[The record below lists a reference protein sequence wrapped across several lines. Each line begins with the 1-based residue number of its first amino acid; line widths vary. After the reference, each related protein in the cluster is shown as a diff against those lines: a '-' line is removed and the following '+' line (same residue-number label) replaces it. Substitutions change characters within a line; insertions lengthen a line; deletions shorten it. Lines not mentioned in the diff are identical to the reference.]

1 MTTTVDVDVTF
12 TSDSNEGETYR
23 AKVLNDYHLEDVGIG
38 CYDFCGELG
47 NDSQMGVVVDKAV
60 VADSA
65 LSPTETLSAQ
75 KYVDSHL
82 DEVEEAIE
90 KELEK
95 E

>member
-1 MTTTVDVDVTF
+1 MQF
-12 TSDSNEGETYR
+12 W
-23 AKVLNDYHLEDVGIG
+23 
-38 CYDFCGELG
+38 GELG

-95 E
+95 N